1 MFILELI
8 LAAAEICF
16 LVYLIRKGKAVTKE
30 MRKLKLERQSVMNL
44 KEMLEE
50 DFIPEIEARKNKI
63 LDEFKEKLYGC
74 HITKLV
80 QLKMD
85 KSSS

>member
-8 LAAAEICF
+8 FAAAEIFF

-30 MRKLKLERQSVMNL
+30 MRKLKLERRSVMNL
-44 KEMLEE
+44 KELLEE

-63 LDEFKEKLYGC
+63 IDEFSQGLYNYHLLRKE
-74 HITKLV
+74 
-80 QLKMD
+80 D
-85 KSSS
+85 KFKC

>member
-30 MRKLKLERQSVMNL
+30 MRKLKLERQSVINL

-63 LDEFKEKLYGC
+63 LDEFRYRLYSYHLSREK
-74 HITKLV
+74 ISTI
-80 QLKMD
+80 LK
-85 KSSS
+85 